1 LKQTIV
7 EAATTVLLR
16 EGLRAW
22 SVELVA
28 REAGCAK
35 GLVHYH
41 HGTKRALLQAVA
53 ARLESAHW
61 QRRLDG
67 LAGSQGADALDTLW
81 QALVAETA
89 SGEWEAL
96 LSLWS
101 EPEFTPPSTDD
112 APALERFAASLA
124 TALDLPR
131 PASDEARLVAAALD
145 GLQLALHRGGDPV
158 PLREAYHRLWLA
170 VLP

>member
-1 LKQTIV
+1 MKDEISD
-7 EAATTVLLR
+7 AATRVLVR
-16 EGLRAW
+16 DGLRGW
-22 SVELVA
+22 SVDRVA
-28 REAGCAK
+28 RTAGCAK

-61 QRRLDG
+61 QRRVDG

-81 QALVAETA
+81 QALVAEVAT
-89 SGEWEAL
+89 GEWEAL
-96 LSLWS
+96 LSLRS
-101 EPEFTPPSTDD
+101 EPEFTPASTDD
-112 APALERFAASLA
+112 GPALERFSASLA

-131 PASDEARLVAAALD
+131 PASDEMRLVVAALD
-145 GLQLALHRGGDPV
+145 GLQLALHRGGNPV